1 MQWDFTPDDVVRG
14 EVDYNLK
21 AFRCDLRKEVAA
33 NLDSDDEVFVQQCFD
48 LIYDLCYWM
57 STGREFADFAAM
69 LDDNA
74 PLEAHVLQA
83 IREHMRDNIAMLGAI
98 LQRDIM
104 NGVEHGLS
112 VEQAVER
119 TAQNHAAEAVSV
131 TQG

>member
-1 MQWDFTPDDVVRG
+1 MQWDFTPDEVVRG
-14 EVDYNLK
+14 EVGYDLK

-33 NLDSDDEVFVQQCFD
+33 NLDSDDEMFVQQCFD

-57 STGREFADFAAM
+57 STGREFADFAAT

-83 IREHMRDNIAMLGAI
+83 IREHMRDNITMLGAI
-98 LQRDIM
+98 LQRNIM
-104 NGVEHGLS
+104 DGVEHGMT
-112 VEQAVER
+112 VEQAVEH
-119 TAQNHAAEAVSV
+119 TARHHAAEAVSV

>member
-1 MQWDFTPDDVVRG
+1 MQWDFTPDEVVRG

-33 NLDSDDEVFVQQCFD
+33 NLDSNDELFVQQCFD

-57 STGREFADFAAM
+57 STGREFAEFAAT
-69 LDDNA
+69 LDDDA

-83 IREHMRDNIAMLGAI
+83 IKEHMRDNIAMLGAI

-104 NGVEHGLS
+104 DGVEHGMT

-119 TAQNHAAEAVSV
+119 TARSHAAEAVTAS
-131 TQG
+131 